1 MPKFMKNV
9 FLILSVALVLT
20 SCYKEKKLEPT
31 PPIPLNTGN
40 PPAAHTNFIF
50 SGNMFVEK
58 YDSLGNPVT
67 NYTVYTVASKMIGN
81 NPNYVL
87 STNFDGSALKG
98 EVKSEI
104 NVEVPTTTFYNLNAG
119 TGVFI
124 NGVINGVFTS
134 DSLKYR
140 VYLVGANNNNVYL
153 NYRGKLTSSF

>member
-1 MPKFMKNV
+1 
-9 FLILSVALVLT
+9 
-20 SCYKEKKLEPT
+20 
-31 PPIPLNTGN
+31 
-40 PPAAHTNFIF
+40 
-50 SGNMFVEK
+50 
-58 YDSLGNPVT
+58 
-67 NYTVYTVASKMIGN
+67 MIGT

-87 STNFDGSALKG
+87 STSFDGSALKG

-153 NYRGKLTSSF
+153 NYSGKLTSSF